1 MKLFGIY
8 LFVIL
13 FVFGC
18 QNASTLAPV
27 GSTYIH
33 DKHSLGN
40 YKDTYPNIAEVASEK
55 TRIYIYRPQ
64 SFLGAA
70 ARPRVIVN
78 GKWIGGTTDPPKTL
92 LIPGSIFMIDSP
104 TQQNSIWL
112 QQGKS
117 KEMEKP
123 PLFSSEYGEDIYLRF
138 SMKPTSSYL
147 ALVEKNTAMEEIQG
161 LKFMGHF
168 AFSKDLKSV
177 CKLVPPNTKID
188 YVVISKENSAYTV
201 FVSISEE
208 KKNEVKDEYKD
219 YRNIEIVPLESF
231 LKNRGRYVG
240 QHVIKDEYPNSHAID
255 GIVEL
260 ILRFPET
267 PVGLTWNGGVAIT
280 RNDYNFAEDTFY
292 RFNSDSLNYKKA
304 KNREHRAD
312 PVHPRVHLAP
322 LLCW

>member
-1 MKLFGIY
+1 M
-8 LFVIL
+8 IL
-13 FVFGC
+13 VVSGC

-27 GSTYIH
+27 GSSYIH
-33 DKHSLGN
+33 DRQSLGI
-40 YKDTYPNIAEVASEK
+40 YKDAQPNIAELASDK

-70 ARPRVIVN
+70 SRPRVIVN
-78 GKWIGGTTDPPKTL
+78 GKWIGGTADPPKTL

-104 TQQNSIWL
+104 TQKNSFWL

-117 KEMEKP
+117 IKTENP
-123 PLFSSEYGEDIYLRF
+123 PVFSSEYGEDIYLRF

-147 ALVEKNTAMEEIQG
+147 ALVDKNTAIEEIQS

-168 AFSKDLKSV
+168 AFSKNLSSV
-177 CKLVPPNTKID
+177 CNLVPPNTKID

-201 FVSISEE
+201 FAGISEA
-208 KKNEVKDEYKD
+208 KKNAAKGPYED
-219 YRNIEIVPLESF
+219 NSSIEMVPLESF
-231 LKNRGRYVG
+231 LKDRSKYVEK
-240 QHVIKDEYPNSHAID
+240 HVIKNEYPNSKAVD

-260 ILRFPET
+260 IRRFPGT

-280 RNDYNFAEDTFY
+280 RNDYMYAEDTFY
-292 RFNSDSLNYKKA
+292 RFDKDPENYKKA
-304 KNREHRAD
+304 SIEDKRAD
-312 PVHPRVHLAP
+312 PVNPRIHLDP